1 MPPAYR
7 NLVVTHLML
16 QSSAVPCKP
25 GAGICPLVLVKVSL
39 SWGNPETSGAW
50 AQGRAQCWGAAGT
63 GQHQAARAPAQSQ
76 GLP

>member
-39 SWGNPETSGAW
+39 SWGNPESSGAW
-50 AQGRAQCWGAAGT
+50 AQGRAQC
-63 GQHQAARAPAQSQ
+63 
-76 GLP
+76 